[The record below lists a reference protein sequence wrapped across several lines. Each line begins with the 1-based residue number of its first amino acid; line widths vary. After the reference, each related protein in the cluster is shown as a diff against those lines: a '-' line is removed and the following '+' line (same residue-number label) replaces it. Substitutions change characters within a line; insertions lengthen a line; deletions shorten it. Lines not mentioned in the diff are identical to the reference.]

1 MNKEIF
7 ELMDIFEKAKNK
19 FLKEEKEIIK
29 IDVNE
34 RTLSTRLMF
43 QNFIIK

>member
-29 IDVNE
+29 IDVMKE
-34 RTLSTRLMF
+34 LY
-43 QNFIIK
+43 QQG